1 MEDQPMIVQPVNA
14 LLKSRKFMVALAA
27 IAAYLITLAL
37 PDLRPHQS
45 EIATVL
51 LWLAGL
57 VIGGIALEDA
67 GHAVR
72 SGPADVDA
80 AIREVVTDILD
91 ELLALQKTDRSTDP
105 SIDQPVEPGS

>member
-1 MEDQPMIVQPVNA
+1 MVVQPFSA

-37 PDLRPHQS
+37 PDLRPHQND
-45 EIATVL
+45 IATVL

-67 GHAVR
+67 GKAVG
-72 SGPADVDA
+72 SGPADLDT
-80 AIREVVTDILD
+80 AIREVVTDVLD
-91 ELLALQKTDRSTDP
+91 ELLSARSA
-105 SIDQPVEPGS
+105 DQPDAPTK